1 MRIIHCAD
9 LHLDSVMESN
19 LNKDQA
25 ALRREELLET
35 YERMVSYACEHQ
47 VRVIII
53 AGDLF
58 DKPHIRKAAKKRVLD
73 QMYQH
78 PQIDFCYIRGN
89 HDQCDFLSDLSEEEL
104 PENLKTFSDDRW
116 ISYTYDNV
124 VITGLE
130 LNRQNEKS
138 LGMDLVLDQT
148 KCNIV
153 VLHGQEADYQS
164 KGQAQIIQLGA
175 LRGKHIDYLALGHL
189 HGYRRKRLDERGE
202 YCYSGCLEGR
212 GFDECGPKG
221 FVMLQIQ
228 DRQIEGTFISFAK
241 RQLHEIEVKMTPE
254 MDMPQ
259 VLEAVRQ
266 SVEHICE
273 KDLVKVVLT
282 GEVSMDTDLDMD
294 RVLRLLQEKFFFAK
308 CYDRTGVKID
318 YENFLHDKSL
328 KGEFVRLMEETELP
342 EEDRG
347 QIIELGIRAIMG
359 EDV

>member
-19 LNKDQA
+19 LSREQA

-47 VRVIII
+47 VRVIMI

-104 PENLKTFSDDRW
+104 PENLRTFSDERW
-116 ISYTYDNV
+116 ISYDYGNV

-130 LNRQNEKS
+130 LNRQNEKT
-138 LGMDLVLDQT
+138 LGMDLVLEQT

-153 VLHGQEADYQS
+153 ILHGQDADYQS
-164 KGQAQIIQLGA
+164 KDKAQIIRLGA

-189 HGYRRKRLDERGE
+189 HSYREERLDERGV

-221 FVMLQIQ
+221 FVMLEIEDGRI
-228 DRQIEGTFISFAK
+228 DRSFISFAK
-241 RQLHEIEVKMTPE
+241 RRLHEIEVEMTPE
-254 MDMPQ
+254 MEMPQ
-259 VLEAVRQ
+259 VLDAVRHAAAGIDRQ
-266 SVEHICE
+266 
-273 KDLVKVVLT
+273 DLVKVVLT
-282 GEVSMDTDLDMD
+282 GKISMNTDLDLT
-294 RVLRLLQEKFFFAK
+294 RIGRFLQETFFFSK
-308 CYDRTGVKID
+308 CYDQTGVKID
-318 YENFLHDKSL
+318 YESFLYDKSL
-328 KGEFVRLMEETELP
+328 KGEFVRLMEETELS